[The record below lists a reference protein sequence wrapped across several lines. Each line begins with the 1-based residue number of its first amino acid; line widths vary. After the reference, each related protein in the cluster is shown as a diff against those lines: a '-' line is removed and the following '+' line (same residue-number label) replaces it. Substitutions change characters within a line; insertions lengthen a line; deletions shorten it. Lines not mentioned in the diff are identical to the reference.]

1 MKMPSSQFRFLLS
14 GHDTIEVCYYLRP
27 ESGCLLD
34 FQEIAIQ
41 KEALRQSKRK
51 EQKVFTL
58 GSESFV
64 LKSHGS
70 LNKFPFVMENSI
82 YTIEFGE
89 FNYPSFR
96 VKFRSR
102 ALWEHGVLAL
112 HLRFIAWAES
122 IGLYAVEPESLSR
135 ADFTF
140 DYLLPK
146 VDFDENSLISLSK
159 KDHKYRDGG
168 EINGLVYG
176 KSDIVLRVY
185 DKVKEIAEQSGK
197 AWFFQ
202 LWGDI
207 EQDVWRIE
215 WQTRQQPL
223 RRFGIRTV
231 DDLLSQQGD
240 LLRYLVTEHDTLRIK
255 TDDSNRSRWPLHPLW
270 IDLAERIIGMEC
282 QGVYR
287 VIDDKAAFDERLMRI
302 AISMYGNL
310 KRIGAIHSVR
320 QGNDFTGFN
329 EASLQL
335 ERMLKVVHDPMTWK
349 ADVDNRIKEIQF
361 GQW

>member
-1 MKMPSSQFRFLLS
+1 MKMPLSQFRFLLS

-27 ESGCLLD
+27 DSGCVLD
-34 FQEIAIQ
+34 FEEIAIQ
-41 KEALRQSKRK
+41 KEVLRQSKRK
-51 EQKVFTL
+51 VQKVIAL

-64 LKSHGS
+64 LKPYGS
-70 LNKFPFVMENSI
+70 QNKYPFVMENLV
-82 YTIEFGE
+82 YTVEFGE
-89 FNYPSFR
+89 FNCPSFR
-96 VKFRSR
+96 VKFRSH
-102 ALWEHGVLAL
+102 ALWEFGVLAL
-112 HLRFIAWAES
+112 HQRFMAWMES
-122 IGLYAVEPESLSR
+122 VGLYAIEPESLSR

-140 DYLLPK
+140 DYLLPE
-146 VDFDENSLISLSK
+146 VDFDENSLISLSRR
-159 KDHKYRDGG
+159 DNKYRDSGK
-168 EINGLVYG
+168 INGLVYG

-185 DKVKEIAEQSGK
+185 DKVREIAEQSGK

-207 EQDVWRIE
+207 DQDVWRIE
-215 WQTRQQPL
+215 WQTRQRPL

-255 TDDSNRSRWPLHPLW
+255 TDDSNRSRWPMHPLW
-270 IDLAERIIGMEC
+270 IDLAKRIRSMES

-287 VIDDKAAFDERLMRI
+287 IIDDKEALNQRLMRI

-329 EASLQL
+329 EASVQL
-335 ERMLKVVHDPMTWK
+335 ERLLKIVHDPMTWK
-349 ADVDNRIKEIQF
+349 ADVENRIKEIQF